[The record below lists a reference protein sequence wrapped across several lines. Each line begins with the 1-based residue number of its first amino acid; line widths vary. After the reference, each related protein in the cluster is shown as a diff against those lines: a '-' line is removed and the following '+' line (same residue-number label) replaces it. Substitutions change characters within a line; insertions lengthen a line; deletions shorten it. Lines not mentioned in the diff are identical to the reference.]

1 MLPSAPVA
9 AHDSSKLNEA
19 LLVTA
24 VEADRLAMRAAE
36 LNRIPLSAQL
46 FYRADQLRVA
56 SERLDLYP
64 SSPAAI
70 AALESAQRTFQLTR
84 SELALPPL

>member
-1 MLPSAPVA
+1 MLPNAPVA

-19 LLVTA
+19 LLVAA

-46 FYRADQLRVA
+46 FYRADQPA
-56 SERLDLYP
+56 SRP
-64 SSPAAI
+64 S
-70 AALESAQRTFQLTR
+70 ALTCTRALLPQSRRSSQRNGR
-84 SELALPPL
+84 SNSHVQSSLLPPL